1 MRTASMII
9 SLAAAALAA
18 ALVAAPAFAQSI
30 EEKAAVCAGCHGEN
44 GVPVDKNIPSIWGQ
58 HNGYIYIQLR
68 DYKNKVRANE
78 IMNGIAADM
87 TRDDMRALAE
97 YFSQKKWPNLQ
108 QKRASQE
115 IARQAETVAASAQ
128 CPQCHLG
135 GYVGDGV
142 QPRLAGQSYEYT
154 KRTMM
159 EFRDKTRANNSWMTD
174 LLRTFSES
182 DIDALAQY
190 LAGL

>member
-1 MRTASMII
+1 MRRDLS
-9 SLAAAALAA
+9 AALALA
-18 ALVAAPAFAQSI
+18 AMVLAIPGQAAAQTI
-30 EEKAAVCAGCHGEN
+30 DEKAAVCAGCHGEK
-44 GVPVDKNIPSIWGQ
+44 GTPIDASIPNIWGQ

-68 DYKNKVRANE
+68 DFKNKVRVND
-78 IMNGIAADM
+78 IMNGITADM

-97 YFSQKKWPNLQ
+97 YFSQKPWPNLG
-108 QKRASQE
+108 QKRAPKE
-115 IARQAETVAASAQ
+115 IAQQAETVAASAQ

-142 QPRLAGQSYEYT
+142 QPRLAGQSYEYS
-154 KRTMM
+154 KRTML
-159 EFRDKTRANNSWMTD
+159 EFRTKVRANNSWMTD